1 MGSRVAGG
9 NGMTEIQILE
19 ASQVQARL
27 QAGEPIDLL
36 DVRTPVE
43 YREVHA
49 VGARLVPLDRLDP
62 VEFLCRPTGRLL
74 AVLCKGGGRA
84 RRACETLAAL
94 DIPGLVLVE
103 GGTSAWVA
111 AGLPVERGR
120 KAMTLE
126 RQVRIAAGAL
136 VFTGALLAWLVH
148 PGWLALPAF
157 VGSGLV
163 FAGITDTCGMGM
175 LIARMPW
182 NQVSVE
188 QPAAQCA
195 TPKTTAPRDGK
206 S

>member
-1 MGSRVAGG
+1 M
-9 NGMTEIQILE
+9 
-19 ASQVQARL
+19 ARL
-27 QAGEPIDLL
+27 ITYLSF
-36 DVRTPVE
+36 VRFSHSV
-43 YREVHA
+43 
-49 VGARLVPLDRLDP
+49 
-62 VEFLCRPTGRLL
+62 F
-74 AVLCKGGGRA
+74 
-84 RRACETLAAL
+84 AL
-94 DIPGLVLVE
+94 PF
-103 GGTSAWVA
+103 
-111 AGLPVERGR
+111 
-120 KAMTLE
+120 
-126 RQVRIAAGAL
+126 AL
-136 VFTGALLAWLVH
+136 TGALLAWLVH

>member
-1 MGSRVAGG
+1 
-9 NGMTEIQILE
+9 MTEIQILE

-62 VEFLCRPTGRLL
+62 VEFLCRPTG
-74 AVLCKGGGRA
+74 
-84 RRACETLAAL
+84 
-94 DIPGLVLVE
+94 
-103 GGTSAWVA
+103 
-111 AGLPVERGR
+111 
-120 KAMTLE
+120 